1 MILSHYGFY
10 LHFPEV
16 TRREGRGDNEAKKG
30 KGHQG
35 TCINDPWV
43 KTMRGE
49 IECRRWGPVEQGRVI
64 GGNGDNCN

>member
-35 TCINDPWV
+35 TCIKDPWT
-43 KTMRGE
+43 KPKGSRTEG
-49 IECRRWGPVEQGRVI
+49 RRWAWLGQGKVVV
-64 GGNGDNCN
+64 GK